1 MSKRQIT
8 PTAQEAVMDHHEIIV
23 SKTDLKGRITYGNT
37 TFLKYAGFAESELIG
52 TQHNIIR
59 HPDMPRG
66 VFKLFWDTLQ
76 RGDEI
81 FAFVKNISMDGSFYW
96 VLANV
101 TPSVNESGDV
111 LGYYSVRRKP
121 NPRAV
126 AVVGNLYREMLAAER
141 NAGSRDAI
149 QASTQILEKHLQD
162 KQLSYEQMILTLQAM

>member
-8 PTAQEAVMDHHEIIV
+8 PTAQETVMDHNEIIV

-81 FAFVKNISMDGSFYW
+81 FAYVKNISMDGSFYW